1 MDLRLVPSK
10 EGSHERSLPSQGQA
24 PRKAESRKIRLDHLK
39 MKIGIKFQP
48 YDVIDRPK
56 SKQPLSFPPNI
67 SLGNSD
73 FEEAF

>member
-48 YDVIDRPK
+48 YDVIETQIQTTPV
-56 SKQPLSFPPNI
+56 I
-67 SLGNSD
+67 SPEYLVGHGR
-73 FEEAF
+73 F